1 MGWDR
6 NSFHSWVG
14 GRALLRYFI
23 VMLWD
28 SQHDDGI
35 GWDGWGGLKM
45 GSRGFSFSLLFAAF
59 LLSFYGWGFGV
70 CVCLRGRERR
80 SICVSSSSS
89 LGICVCVCVC
99 VMGKLLIF
107 IPLWFWL
114 ACIYLCFGTDG
125 WACFTNCFIYLP
137 FLS

>member
-1 MGWDR
+1 
-6 NSFHSWVG
+6 
-14 GRALLRYFI
+14 
-23 VMLWD
+23 MLWD

-45 GSRGFSFSLLFAAF
+45 GLTGFSFSLLFAAF

-89 LGICVCVCVC
+89 LGICVCVCD
-99 VMGKLLIF
+99 GKVTYLYTPVVLVGMYISLL
-107 IPLWFWL
+107 W
-114 ACIYLCFGTDG
+114 
-125 WACFTNCFIYLP
+125 N
-137 FLS
+137 

>member
-1 MGWDR
+1 
-6 NSFHSWVG
+6 
-14 GRALLRYFI
+14 
-23 VMLWD
+23 MLWD

-45 GSRGFSFSLLFAAF
+45 GLTGFSFSLLFAAF

-70 CVCLRGRERR
+70 CVFEREGEKEYLCFFLFISRYM
-80 SICVSSSSS
+80 
-89 LGICVCVCVC
+89 CVC

-114 ACIYLCFGTDG
+114 ACL
-125 WACFTNCFIYLP
+125 
-137 FLS
+137 